1 MKIKLVGIV
10 LVLLLSGCYNYHE
23 LNELAIT
30 TAIGIDKK
38 ENGYKIISQVMNIK
52 KKEANTNGGGNSPEV
67 ILYKTSNVSLKE
79 GFREIVLK
87 SPKRIY
93 PSHLNVLL
101 ISEEVARDGIKDILD
116 VFFRDPIVRMQFNV
130 LITKGCTTE
139 EVLETLTPGQTI
151 SSKNILESQK
161 SDTKYLGTSQMITF
175 EKLMDLYL
183 DDNKSIVLPG
193 VVVNNLTSDNED
205 IKNIEKSNNNTE
217 IMLDSTGIFSDD
229 KLVSYID
236 NEESIYLNYIKGI
249 INSSLITCDCDLGKY
264 FTASIENVK
273 SDVKFDKKDKKMVIS
288 IKAEAAVN
296 ELNCNINIEKES
308 GMLEIE
314 KMINE
319 NLSNNIGDFVS
330 KIQNVYNI
338 DIFNFLDVIYKS
350 DYSYYKEIKDNYYK
364 DLFKDMEVDV
374 VCDIKVIKKGN
385 VLRDT
390 YDE

>member
-1 MKIKLVGIV
+1 
-10 LVLLLSGCYNYHE
+10 
-23 LNELAIT
+23 
-30 TAIGIDKK
+30 
-38 ENGYKIISQVMNIK
+38 
-52 KKEANTNGGGNSPEV
+52 
-67 ILYKTSNVSLKE
+67 
-79 GFREIVLK
+79 
-87 SPKRIY
+87 
-93 PSHLNVLL
+93 
-101 ISEEVARDGIKDILD
+101 
-116 VFFRDPIVRMQFNV
+116 
-130 LITKGCTTE
+130 
-139 EVLETLTPGQTI
+139 
-151 SSKNILESQK
+151 
-161 SDTKYLGTSQMITF
+161 MITF

-273 SDVKFDKKDKKMVIS
+273 SDVKFDKKGKKMVIS